1 MPADASAVTGGVGDA
16 RHAEDASSDHLSVPV
31 ENRRILVI
39 DDNPAVHEDICKIL
53 ASAKASLSRLRTL
66 ETELFEEAPRPV
78 IDLPF
83 EIESAYQGADGLGM
97 VERARAEGRPY
108 ALAFVDVRM
117 PPGWDGIETTARLM
131 KEDPELQTV
140 ICSAFSD
147 HSWSDIMLRL
157 APADG
162 LLILRK
168 PFDALEI
175 RQLSYALTTKW
186 ALRRT
191 SERQLEHLEARVS
204 QRTRDLLAANEEL
217 RRQSEERARMEVEL
231 RLAHKLEAVGQ
242 LAAGI
247 AHELNTPIQFLAD
260 SVHFLHTGSQDV
272 QGVLE
277 LQREIIRELASG
289 RPDLIARLEQAEEAA
304 DFEFLRKEVPRA
316 FERVFEGTRRVTTIV
331 RALKEFAH
339 PDRRE
344 KMAADLNQALQST
357 LVVAGNEYKYIA
369 EVETELGPIPPVL
382 CHVGDLNQVFLNL
395 IVNAAHAMEAVVK
408 SAGQLGR
415 IRIST
420 AQEGAEVVI
429 KIADTGCGIPPE
441 IATRVFDPFFTTKEV
456 GKGTGQGLAIAR
468 SIVVDKHQGTIT
480 FDSQVGRGTCFT
492 IRLPVGGGQPGATTE
507 QA

>member
-1 MPADASAVTGGVGDA
+1 MAADASTVAASVNEA
-16 RHAEDASSDHLSVPV
+16 RHEEGASSSDQLSAPV

-39 DDNPAVHEDICKIL
+39 DDNEAVHEDIRKIL
-53 ASAKASLSRLRTL
+53 ASVDASLARLRML
-66 ETELFEEAPRPV
+66 ETELFEEASRPV

-83 EIESAYQGADGLGM
+83 EIESAYQGADGLAM
-97 VERARAEGRPY
+97 VERARQQKRPF

-147 HSWSDIMLRL
+147 HSWSDIMRRL

-168 PFDALEI
+168 PFDPLEI
-175 RQLSYALTTKW
+175 RQLAYALTTKW

-191 SERQLEHLEARVS
+191 SERQLEHLEARVLA
-204 QRTRDLLAANEEL
+204 RTRDLVAANEEL
-217 RRQSEERARMEVEL
+217 RRHSEERARMEVEL
-231 RLAHKLEAVGQ
+231 RLAHKLEAVGL

-260 SVHFLHTGSQDV
+260 SVHFLQTASGDLRGVLDV
-272 QGVLE
+272 Q
-277 LQREIIRELASG
+277 RDIIRELAG
-289 RPDLIARLEQAEEAA
+289 DRPDLNARLEQAEQAA
-304 DFEFLRKEVPRA
+304 DIEFLHKEVPRA

-331 RALKEFAH
+331 RAMKEFAH
-339 PDRRE
+339 PGRAE

-357 LVVAGNEYKYIA
+357 LVVACNEYKYVA
-369 EVETELGPIPPVL
+369 EVETDLGPLPPVL
-382 CHVGDLNQVFLNL
+382 CHVGELNQVFLNL
-395 IVNAAHAMEAVVK
+395 IVNAAHAIEALVER
-408 SAGQLGR
+408 SGQLGR
-415 IRIST
+415 IRITTSHD
-420 AQEGAEVVI
+420 GDHVVI
-429 KIADTGCGIPPE
+429 EIADTGCGIAPE

-468 SIVVDKHQGTIT
+468 SIVVDKHQGTIA
-480 FDSQVGRGTCFT
+480 FDSQVGQGTCFT
-492 IRLPVGGGQPGATTE
+492 IRIPIAPLSL
-507 QA
+507 